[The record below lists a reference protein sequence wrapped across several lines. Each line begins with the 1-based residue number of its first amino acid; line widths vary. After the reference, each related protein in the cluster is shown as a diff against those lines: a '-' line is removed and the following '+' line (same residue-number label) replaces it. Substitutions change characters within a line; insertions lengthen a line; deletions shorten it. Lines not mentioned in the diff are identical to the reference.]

1 MGILNN
7 IRLKTKLFA
16 VVGFL
21 IFVSAGI
28 SGIVYYATKEVIGL
42 SRGIESATDRMFQ
55 AGRGTSNLLAFAR
68 AVEFLPLE
76 LPAADRESFEKQAVD
91 ELRRFRVRLD
101 AIVATVEE
109 TRQDLAKVRALTE
122 KYEKEVFA
130 PVVKLGRERKLDEAT
145 KVAFDGSGMITEIR
159 QAFRAIEDRNQRFY
173 TADVKELNEAQK
185 ELLTTII
192 IIASVGCVMGLLAA
206 FTTIVIGITRPLL
219 RLIHAMQALAAGR
232 TDKEV
237 EGAERKDEI
246 GMMAKTVAVF
256 RENAVE
262 RTRLETE
269 MRRER
274 DMEKARQRRIE
285 ELITEFRGNI
295 GEIRQMLEGQL
306 GTLQSSASTL
316 GRIAEEASQGANV
329 AGSATSESSENVAH
343 VANAAGEL
351 TAASREISTQVHKAS
366 ESVTEAMVVAQKAD
380 QDVSSL
386 ATLAERIGAIVVLI
400 SSIAEQTNMLALNAT
415 IEAARAGEAGRSFAV
430 VASEVKTLAGQTAK
444 ATDEISAQVQAIQ
457 QATQQ
462 AVTSIRT
469 ITNQVSEIQGRT
481 TAIAAAV
488 EEQEASTHEI
498 SRAIALAS
506 EGSEQVAGSV
516 STMVQSVAQTN
527 AEAGQLRSISDLIA
541 DVSGNLTQIV
551 DGFLQSVAEDVR
563 ERRRATRKSI
573 RQIAIVTSRGMRM
586 QTMVVDISAT
596 GLRIEAVDGL
606 TVGDALEIEW
616 STGDRLRGRLVW
628 LRDGHGGIALDTEA
642 PEQLI
647 RDAA

>member
-16 VVGFL
+16 VVTFL
-21 IFVSAGI
+21 ILVSVTI
-28 SGIVYYATKEVIGL
+28 SITVYVETRNLVQSTNAAQVASDRIGVTRNAMMEIL
-42 SRGIESATDRMFQ
+42 SY
-55 AGRGTSNLLAFAR
+55 AR

-76 LPAADRESFEKQAVD
+76 LESEQRKEFEAAAAQHHARIVNLFSSIRPAVEAGRIDLKNAQGHLAKYVKETHEPTQALARDRQYDQAGKVAFQGASD
-91 ELRRFRVRLD
+91 IGQMLHFMERIEARNLKWQAD
-101 AIVATVEE
+101 AI
-109 TRQDLAKVRALTE
+109 AKVREDQDTLLNAII
-122 KYEKEVFA
+122 FIA
-130 PVVKLGRERKLDEAT
+130 
-145 KVAFDGSGMITEIR
+145 GSGC
-159 QAFRAIEDRNQRFY
+159 
-173 TADVKELNEAQK
+173 
-185 ELLTTII
+185 LL
-192 IIASVGCVMGLLAA
+192 GLLAA
-206 FTTIVIGITRPLL
+206 FTTIVLGVTQPLM
-219 RLIHAMQALAAGR
+219 RLIHAMQSLAAGR
-232 TDKEV
+232 ADKEV

-256 RENAVE
+256 RENALE
-262 RTRLETE
+262 RARLETE

-274 DMEKARQRRIE
+274 DMEKARQIRID
-285 ELITEFRGNI
+285 ELITEFRGSI
-295 GEIRQMLEGQL
+295 GEIRQMLDGQL

-488 EEQEASTHEI
+488 EEQEASTLEI

-516 STMVQSVAQTN
+516 STMVQSVEQTN

-551 DGFLQSVAEDVR
+551 DGFLHAVAEDVR
-563 ERRRATRKSI
+563 ERRRAARKAI
-573 RQIAIVTSRGMRM
+573 RQVAIVTTRGKRM
-586 QTMVVDISAT
+586 QTMVVDISAN
-596 GLRIEAVDGL
+596 GMRIEAVDGL

-616 STGDRLRGRLVW
+616 STGHRLRGRLVW